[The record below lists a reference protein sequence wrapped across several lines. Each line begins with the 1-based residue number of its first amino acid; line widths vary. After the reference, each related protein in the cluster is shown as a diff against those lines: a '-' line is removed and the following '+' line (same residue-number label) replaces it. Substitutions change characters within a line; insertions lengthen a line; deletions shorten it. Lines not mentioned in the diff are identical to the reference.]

1 MRLSRPFE
9 VITPTVD
16 GDILAVLGRADGP
29 FSGRQVHR
37 LAGRRSEPG
46 IRKGLDRLVKQGIVL
61 RRTVGNTNL
70 HTLNRDHLAAD
81 AIIAVARLRERA
93 FAYMS
98 GLLQTWATP
107 PVLAAVFGST
117 ARQEDEAGSD
127 IDVLLIRPADSDA
140 ETWQQSM
147 SHFATA
153 VSTATGSD
161 VRLLDLTQD
170 ELWDQSNQALRKN
183 LAREAIILCG
193 DRRTLHGR
201 AR

>member
-16 GDILAVLGRADGP
+16 GDILAVLGRSDGP

-37 LAGRRSEPG
+37 LTGRRSEPG

-98 GLLQTWATP
+98 SLLQTWATP
-107 PVLAAVFGST
+107 PMLAAVFGSA
-117 ARQEDEAGSD
+117 ARQEEEAGSD
-127 IDVLLIRPADSDA
+127 IDILLIRPTGADT
-140 ETWQQSM
+140 ETWQHSM
-147 SHFATA
+147 SQFATA
-153 VSTATGSD
+153 VSGATGND
-161 VRLLDLTQD
+161 VRLLDLTHG
-170 ELWDQSNQALRKN
+170 ELWDQSNEALRKS
-183 LAREAIILCG
+183 LVREAIILRG
-193 DRRTLHGR
+193 DRDTLYRR
-201 AR
+201 AQ